1 MVLYVFFDREQLVA
15 AIYDHISKYKVD
27 IYEIVIFVSKS
38 PCFHQDCEPK
48 CEVVD
53 ECRCNK
59 GKLCVMF
66 QSYKL
71 KER

>member
-1 MVLYVFFDREQLVA
+1 VEEQLVA

-27 IYEIVIFVSKS
+27 IYEIVIFISKS
-38 PCFHQDCEPK
+38 PCFHQDCDPK

-59 GKLCVMF
+59 GEKIHN
-66 QSYKL
+66 KL
-71 KER
+71 KYNFHIHKY